1 MLPDFRS
8 CKMYF
13 NMLTGKQDNLHF
25 VFTIYPDG
33 ILYLLLPV
41 INSMNIFIPV
51 SPDLSGFYV
60 FLTFF

>member
-1 MLPDFRS
+1 
-8 CKMYF
+8 MYF